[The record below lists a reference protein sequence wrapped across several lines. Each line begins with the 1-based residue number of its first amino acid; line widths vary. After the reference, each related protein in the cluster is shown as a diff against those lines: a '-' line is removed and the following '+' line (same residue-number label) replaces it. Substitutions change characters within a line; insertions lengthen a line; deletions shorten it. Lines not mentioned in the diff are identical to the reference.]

1 MKFLK
6 ENFVK
11 IGIVIL
17 LLERLYHYLFGNPK
31 LYSYL
36 EFIIE
41 HVLELSR

>member
-11 IGIVIL
+11 IGIILL
-17 LLERLYHYLFGNPK
+17 LLERIYYYAFANPK
-31 LYSYL
+31 LFSFL
-36 EFIIE
+36 NFIIE